1 MIKKNKLTKKMI
13 ASAIKIN
20 IAHALN
26 EDLGPSDLSS
36 NLLDDNIRGQA
47 KIKIK
52 ETAIL
57 CGKPW
62 VEECFKQIDKNI
74 KITWL
79 VEDGDKVKRNQTICI
94 LEGFFKSI
102 LKGERVALNFL
113 QSLSGTATSTAHFRN
128 LIKDTSA
135 KIFDTRKTI
144 PGLRI
149 AQKYAVLI
157 GGGHN
162 QRIGLF
168 DQILLKENH
177 KTAYGSIENML
188 KNIERFEDIQIE
200 VENIKELD
208 KALFFGAKN
217 ILLDN
222 FSVEEL
228 KKSVKLNNG
237 TASLE
242 ASGNINEKNVLAYAR
257 TGVDRISLG
266 AITKNIKAIDFSM
279 LFSAQKPTYT

>member
-1 MIKKNKLTKKMI
+1 
-13 ASAIKIN
+13 
-20 IAHALN
+20 
-26 EDLGPSDLSS
+26 
-36 NLLDDNIRGQA
+36 
-47 KIKIK
+47 
-52 ETAIL
+52 
-57 CGKPW
+57 
-62 VEECFKQIDKNI
+62 
-74 KITWL
+74 
-79 VEDGDKVKRNQTICI
+79 
-94 LEGFFKSI
+94 
-102 LKGERVALNFL
+102 
-113 QSLSGTATSTAHFRN
+113 
-128 LIKDTSA
+128 
-135 KIFDTRKTI
+135 
-144 PGLRI
+144 
-149 AQKYAVLI
+149 
-157 GGGHN
+157 
-162 QRIGLF
+162 
-168 DQILLKENH
+168 
-177 KTAYGSIENML
+177 ML